1 MNIVYN
7 KDSFDNAIEVDNY
20 PWGFKFKTKRRYWI
34 ETTKR
39 GDRLCFQTLNPK
51 TNKWCKPKKRT
62 YDSVLVLYFDENDHV
77 KTYGFHEYNTKEVYK
92 FEKKVDVEKLSN
104 DQRKKL
110 CGAKAVNHVMK
121 DVTVSFTNV
130 TMESPEEGAKREAE
144 KDRNE
149 ERILNAINSVYN
161 GCLIKNELIGEVA

>member
-1 MNIVYN
+1 MDIIYN

-34 ETTKR
+34 ETAKK

-77 KTYGFHEYNTKEVYK
+77 KTYGFHAYNRKAVYE
-92 FEKKVDVEKLSN
+92 FEKKVDVEKLN
-104 DQRKKL
+104 DDQRKKL
-110 CGAKAVNHVMK
+110 CEAKAINHVMK
-121 DVTVSFTNV
+121 NVKFSFTNV
-130 TMESPEEGAKREAE
+130 TMMSA
-144 KDRNE
+144 E
-149 ERILNAINSVYN
+149 ERAERDEKNDQNEKRVLNAINSVYN
-161 GCLIKNELIGEVA
+161 GCLIKNDLVGEKA

>member
-1 MNIVYN
+1 MNIIYN
-7 KDSFDNAIEVDNY
+7 KDSFDNAIEVENY

-77 KTYGFHEYNTKEVYK
+77 KTYGFHEYSRKDVYK
-92 FEKKVDVEKLSN
+92 FEKKVDVEKLN
-104 DQRKKL
+104 NNQRKKL
-110 CGAKAVNHVMK
+110 CEAKAINHVYK
-121 DVTVSFTNV
+121 DVTFSFENV
-130 TMESPEEGAKREAE
+130 TMMSAEEKAKRAE
-144 KDRNE
+144 KNDRIKKQINT
-149 ERILNAINSVYN
+149 AINHAYN
-161 GCLIKNELIGEVA
+161 GCLIKNDLKEVV